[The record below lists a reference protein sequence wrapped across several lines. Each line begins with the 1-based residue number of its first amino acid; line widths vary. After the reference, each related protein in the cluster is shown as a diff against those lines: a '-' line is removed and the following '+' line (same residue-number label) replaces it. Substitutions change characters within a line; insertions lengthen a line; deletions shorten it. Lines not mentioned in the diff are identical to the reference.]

1 LALTGPGEKPRP
13 PESKVNTPKPIMK
26 TADIA
31 MLIGE
36 KSGDDLRDGCFKY
49 RSPVKRLYI

>member
-13 PESKVNTPKPIMK
+13 PDSKVNIPKPIMK

-36 KSGDDLRDGCFKY
+36 KSGDVLRDGWFKY
-49 RSPVKRLYI
+49 RSPGKPLYI